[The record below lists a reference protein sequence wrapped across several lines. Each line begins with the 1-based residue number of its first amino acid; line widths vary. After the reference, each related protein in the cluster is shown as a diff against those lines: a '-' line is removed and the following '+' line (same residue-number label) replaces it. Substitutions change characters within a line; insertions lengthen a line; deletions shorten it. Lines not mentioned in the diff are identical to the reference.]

1 MMPPHAPVT
10 RTQMSVTS
18 NNVHHGL
25 VDRADSGIGG
35 GSGSGS
41 SPTTSLDMVTRDVGG
56 LNIQVRNIIVS
67 VAGYWASCT
76 SNYVDIFQSR
86 LYFYEC
92 CCWHGCYLFYVLVS
106 NTAKPVE
113 RLHVCLDIT
122 IFISFVCTKVD
133 CVGSRSWANKSS
145 FWSTQMWHHLT
156 FSHYRSLSSHPQ
168 LLVTMIMLNISC
180 KSWWIIKC

>member
-1 MMPPHAPVT
+1 MRQLELHLHDIIFCPVLDIFFVHVCFFSPQTEGVSSSGQTEDARRLAHRAISYRPAMTMREPVIKPAMMMPPHAPVT

-67 VAGYWASCT
+67 VAGY
-76 SNYVDIFQSR
+76 
-86 LYFYEC
+86 
-92 CCWHGCYLFYVLVS
+92 
-106 NTAKPVE
+106 
-113 RLHVCLDIT
+113 
-122 IFISFVCTKVD
+122 
-133 CVGSRSWANKSS
+133 
-145 FWSTQMWHHLT
+145 
-156 FSHYRSLSSHPQ
+156 
-168 LLVTMIMLNISC
+168 
-180 KSWWIIKC
+180 